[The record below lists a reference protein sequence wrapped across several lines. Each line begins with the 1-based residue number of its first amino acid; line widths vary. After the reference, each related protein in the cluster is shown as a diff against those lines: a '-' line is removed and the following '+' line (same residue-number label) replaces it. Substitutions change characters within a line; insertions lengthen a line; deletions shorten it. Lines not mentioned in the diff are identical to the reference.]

1 MDYKFTKELKDSWLT
16 ALKSGKYVQ
25 GTGQLRNDYLNR
37 YCCLGVLCEIHPD
50 LEIDE
55 EGIQIKNTNLN
66 ICYEP
71 ITSMLGSEMLA
82 TIYSKN
88 DSTYNHD
95 KPDYS
100 NVIPL
105 IESLPTID

>member
-1 MDYKFTKELKDSWLT
+1 MEYKFTKELKDSWLT

-25 GTGQLRNDYLNR
+25 GKGCLHDKFHNTF
-37 YCCLGVLCEIHPD
+37 CCIGVLGDIHPD
-50 LEIDE
+50 LDVDKGEIKHDE
-55 EGIQIKNTNLN
+55 SPYEFLAQTISPSHTILLHTTNDKTFN
-66 ICYEP
+66 P
-71 ITSMLGSEMLA
+71 
-82 TIYSKN
+82 
-88 DSTYNHD
+88 H